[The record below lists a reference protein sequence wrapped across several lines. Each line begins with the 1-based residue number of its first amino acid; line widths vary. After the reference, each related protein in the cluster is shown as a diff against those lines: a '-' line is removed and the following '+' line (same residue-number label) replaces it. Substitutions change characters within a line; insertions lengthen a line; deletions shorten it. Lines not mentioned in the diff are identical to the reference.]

1 MVLVMALLV
10 VVGGVSVPL
19 IQSMMSDAY
28 VQNAQD
34 LVRGRW
40 AEMRLHAMNEGRPYR
55 FAYRENTGSFR
66 IAPESPDFWGE
77 AGGSSNNTTDAW
89 VLESELPRDILFSQP
104 GNAAAASATSQGWT
118 RALTF
123 LPDGTAREDVVVAFG
138 KAGARALTLRVQG
151 AVGAVTSG
159 ESPAEGEPK

>member
-1 MVLVMALLV
+1 MK
-10 VVGGVSVPL
+10 
-19 IQSMMSDAY
+19 
-28 VQNAQD
+28 
-34 LVRGRW
+34 
-40 AEMRLHAMNEGRPYR
+40 
-55 FAYRENTGSFR
+55 
-66 IAPESPDFWGE
+66 
-77 AGGSSNNTTDAW
+77 
-89 VLESELPRDILFSQP
+89 
-104 GNAAAASATSQGWT
+104 AAAVRNSPGQTADSATSQGWT